1 MFQCALFSGAA
12 AAVKWLKVP
21 GEAHVTSSRAGPSPP
36 PPYRFLSLLVQRE
49 TKSARG
55 VKHQRNE

>member
-36 PPYRFLSLLVQRE
+36 LLTGFSLC
-49 TKSARG
+49 
-55 VKHQRNE
+55 

>member
-1 MFQCALFSGAA
+1 MAYLGLGVFQCALFSGAA

-36 PPYRFLSLLVQRE
+36 LLTGFSLC
-49 TKSARG
+49 
-55 VKHQRNE
+55 